1 MSICSYAD
9 YDENTGHVWGIYEAS
24 MVIQEAENQFR
35 IYYKEMDKNGIE
47 YYDN

>member
-1 MSICSYAD
+1 MKTLD
-9 YDENTGHVWGIYEAS
+9 MFGHIHEAS

-35 IYYKEMDKNGIE
+35 IYYKKMDKNGIE